1 VTSAVL
7 EEILDMV
14 LVRVELGAEEIV
26 IPIVSKMV
34 SEVVELAITNKNYML
49 PSVLTRDHPLVPN
62 FV

>member
-1 VTSAVL
+1 MTSAVL

-26 IPIVSKMV
+26 ITIVSKMV
-34 SEVVELAITNKNYML
+34 SEVVELAITNTNYML

>member
-1 VTSAVL
+1 MPCSDTTALTSFPQVTSAVL

-34 SEVVELAITNKNYML
+34 SEVVELAITN
-49 PSVLTRDHPLVPN
+49 T
-62 FV
+62 

>member
-1 VTSAVL
+1 MTSAVL

-34 SEVVELAITNKNYML
+34 SEVVELAITNKNDML
-49 PSVLTRDHPLVPN
+49 PSVFNT
-62 FV
+62 